1 MNKPGDARDTPGN
14 DEHAGITVE
23 TLSSPTVQIKP
34 ASLVKRTLA
43 GILDSIVL
51 VAIWGA
57 IVFSH
62 RQGFSTG
69 IEWWT
74 SPLFAYLA
82 VLVFVYY
89 FFLEGLLSA
98 TLGKLL
104 LGLRVY
110 DKNGDM
116 CSFGASLR
124 RNIFRFVDWSPFL
137 YIVGVV
143 AILVSRDRQR
153 IGDRIAG
160 TIVSNAPEKDINP
173 PPAPF
178 LFH

>member
-1 MNKPGDARDTPGN
+1 MNKPGETGDSPDR
-14 DEHAGITVE
+14 DEHREITVE
-23 TLSSPTVQIKP
+23 TLSSPPVQIKA

-57 IVFSH
+57 IVFSNQ
-62 RQGFSTG
+62 QGFSSAV
-69 IEWWT
+69 EWWT

-82 VLVFVYY
+82 VVVFVYY
-89 FFLEGLLSA
+89 FFLEGLLGA
-98 TLGKLL
+98 TVGKHL

-116 CSFGASLR
+116 CSFGASFR
-124 RNIFRFVDWSPFL
+124 RNIFRFVDWLPFL
-137 YIVGVV
+137 YIVGAV
-143 AILVSRDRQR
+143 AILVSRNRQR
-153 IGDRIAG
+153 FGDRIAG